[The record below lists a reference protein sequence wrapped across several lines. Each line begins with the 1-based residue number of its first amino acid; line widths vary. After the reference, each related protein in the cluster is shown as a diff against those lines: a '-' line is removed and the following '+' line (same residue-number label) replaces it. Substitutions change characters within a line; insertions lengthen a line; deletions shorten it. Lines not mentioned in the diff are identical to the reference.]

1 MSSFVTEV
9 LVSAGKLEKED
20 LSTKISKLSRRVD
33 EVKGEVFDLV
43 AKKFETFSPTLVSSE
58 ALAAQVQGVC
68 NDLDSLRDRVQ
79 QQVRR
84 EAHNAITEFSSLREQ
99 LESTNAVLC
108 TLKQLHK
115 VYQCLEG
122 SREALG
128 AHKYLLSA
136 RRLLNGQR
144 ATLRLQ
150 EDLGRDVRLLEAV
163 QSELVT
169 QRENLINHLNDEW
182 RQRVVWAV
190 PTGKEQPSVEQCLH
204 TQLRLLGPPGITRD
218 ESKGREPPPSS
229 SSSPFVVSTTTTATS
244 SSPPS
249 SLAAILAA
257 YAALGLLHKKLRRFV
272 ELLHSFVLR
281 PLVVFPGLAVSAA
294 DGTLSLVSSSTSSSV
309 SSSTS
314 LDPAR
319 TFAALLQALTFVHQH
334 MLAVPPNEPVLVS
347 NGDGDRDDDDDDD
360 GGDDVGGDGD
370 GDSGDGGD
378 GGVASVMGSLLWE
391 PLCETL
397 IQHCLLASVPSDSA
411 GLQAYTE
418 VIDATGSFERSLLSL
433 GLLSNES
440 TALLSYARDV
450 NAHFSGK
457 KCRDGV
463 TRARSLMTAPLHDT
477 VKVSD
482 VLDVV
487 FAGPSAEAVATVVGG
502 VPGGGGGG
510 GEARCPGRGGG
521 GGEGAVRREA
531 HNAITEFSSLREQLE
546 STNAVLCTL
555 KQLHKVYQ
563 CLEGSREALGAHK
576 YLLSARRLLNGQRAT
591 LRLQEDLGRDVR
603 LLEAV
608 QSELVTQR
616 ENLINHLNDEWRQR
630 VVWAVPTGKEQ
641 PSVEQCLH
649 TQLRLLGPPGITRD
663 ESKGREPPPSS
674 SSSSPFVV
682 STTTAATSSSPP
694 SSLAAI
700 LAAYAALGLLHKKL
714 RRFVEALHSF
724 VLRPLVVFPGL
735 AVSATDGTLSL
746 VSSSTTS
753 SVSSSTSSDPA
764 RTFAA
769 LLQALT
775 FVHQHMLAVP
785 PNEPVL
791 VSNGDGDR
799 DDDDDDDGGDDGGGD
814 SDSGDGGD
822 GGVASVMGSLL
833 WEPLCETLIQHCLL
847 ASVPSDSAGLQAY
860 TEVID
865 ATGSFERSLL
875 SLGLLSNESTALLSY
890 ARDVNA
896 HFSGKKCR
904 DGVTRA
910 RSLMTAPLH
919 DTVKVSDVLDV
930 VFAGPSAE
938 AVATVGG
945 GVPAAVAAAV
955 RRGVPAEGA
964 VAVRRGVSAEGA
976 VAVRRGVPAEGAGGP
991 GLSPA
996 TLRMPRCRISRSARD
1011 LVLLAH
1017 GILTEACSSQG
1028 PCAAQLFYAVRNIFH
1043 LFCDVVPTY
1052 HRESL
1057 QNFPQVAAIHHNNC
1071 MLLAHYLL
1079 TLGHQYHAR
1088 LPFSLSEG
1096 TTTFVD
1102 LVPAFRKLGAEAL
1115 LGQLRSQK
1123 AVLHESLGVAR
1134 GFRSLEDDGNYAA
1147 AQRSV
1152 KQVLHQL
1159 SRLGVVWQGV
1169 LPVNVYCK
1177 ALGTLLNTALTEITA
1192 AVAALEDISALDAD
1206 RLHALCSEVATSAP
1220 AAFRPWSEEEE
1231 EEGGEEGGEEE
1242 RAREEEERGLRLR
1255 LPLHVAAWGRF
1266 AELRGLLQGT
1276 LSDIVDRWA
1285 DGKGPLAQE
1294 FSPSEVKSLVR
1305 ALFQNTDRRAAAL
1318 NKIK

>member
-68 NDLDSLRDRVQ
+68 NDLDSLRARVQ

-99 LESTNAVLC
+99 LESTSAVLC

-190 PTGKEQPSVEQCLH
+190 PTGKGACVEPPSVEQCLH
-204 TQLRLLGPPGITRD
+204 TQLRLLGPPGITRE
-218 ESKGREPPPSS
+218 ESRGREPPPPSS
-229 SSSPFVVSTTTTATS
+229 SSSPFVVSTTIAT

-272 ELLHSFVLR
+272 EALHLFVLR
-281 PLVVFPGLAVSAA
+281 PLVVFPGLAVSAT
-294 DGTLSLVSSSTSSSV
+294 DGTLSLVSPSTSSSV

-314 LDPAR
+314 SDPAH

-347 NGDGDRDDDDDDD
+347 NGDGDKDDDDNDDDGDDD
-360 GGDDVGGDGD
+360 GG
-370 GDSGDGGD
+370 GDGGN

-433 GLLSNES
+433 GLLSS
-440 TALLSYARDV
+440 
-450 NAHFSGK
+450 
-457 KCRDGV
+457 
-463 TRARSLMTAPLHDT
+463 
-477 VKVSD
+477 
-482 VLDVV
+482 
-487 FAGPSAEAVATVVGG
+487 
-502 VPGGGGGG
+502 
-510 GEARCPGRGGG
+510 
-521 GGEGAVRREA
+521 
-531 HNAITEFSSLREQLE
+531 
-546 STNAVLCTL
+546 
-555 KQLHKVYQ
+555 
-563 CLEGSREALGAHK
+563 
-576 YLLSARRLLNGQRAT
+576 
-591 LRLQEDLGRDVR
+591 
-603 LLEAV
+603 
-608 QSELVTQR
+608 
-616 ENLINHLNDEWRQR
+616 
-630 VVWAVPTGKEQ
+630 
-641 PSVEQCLH
+641 
-649 TQLRLLGPPGITRD
+649 
-663 ESKGREPPPSS
+663 
-674 SSSSPFVV
+674 
-682 STTTAATSSSPP
+682 
-694 SSLAAI
+694 
-700 LAAYAALGLLHKKL
+700 
-714 RRFVEALHSF
+714 
-724 VLRPLVVFPGL
+724 
-735 AVSATDGTLSL
+735 
-746 VSSSTTS
+746 
-753 SVSSSTSSDPA
+753 
-764 RTFAA
+764 
-769 LLQALT
+769 
-775 FVHQHMLAVP
+775 
-785 PNEPVL
+785 
-791 VSNGDGDR
+791 
-799 DDDDDDDGGDDGGGD
+799 
-814 SDSGDGGD
+814 
-822 GGVASVMGSLL
+822 
-833 WEPLCETLIQHCLL
+833 
-847 ASVPSDSAGLQAY
+847 
-860 TEVID
+860 
-865 ATGSFERSLL
+865 
-875 SLGLLSNESTALLSY
+875 ESTALLSY

-945 GVPAAVAAAV
+945 GVPAAVT
-955 RRGVPAEGA
+955 
-964 VAVRRGVSAEGA
+964 
-976 VAVRRGVPAEGAGGP
+976 VAVRRGVPVEGAVGAGGP

-1088 LPFSLSEG
+1088 LPFSLSQG

-1102 LVPAFRKLGAEAL
+1102 LVPALRKLGAEAL

-1177 ALGTLLNTALTEITA
+1177 ALGTLLNTALAEITA

-1231 EEGGEEGGEEE
+1231 EEEEEGGEEGGGDEE
-1242 RAREEEERGLRLR
+1242 RARQQQEEERGLRLR